1 MSRENEQELRRL
13 LEEPLSGEVRAFR
26 LPGDTPLAAL
36 LDEAFYPPYA
46 VDGLHCHNCMELGL
60 CVAGSGRICTRRGE
74 RAFSAGTLFLAPRGV
89 YHSQQNEGV
98 LMTRWRYIEVNED
111 VLLSLAA

>member
-36 LDEAFYPPYA
+36 LDEAFYPP
-46 VDGLHCHNCMELGL
+46 
-60 CVAGSGRICTRRGE
+60 
-74 RAFSAGTLFLAPRGV
+74 
-89 YHSQQNEGV
+89 
-98 LMTRWRYIEVNED
+98 
-111 VLLSLAA
+111 